1 MDLIPRIMNLDIAA
15 TEDNLLEALRRAS
28 SQDAAILKP
37 AEAKLREWEV
47 QPGFYSALLNIIAT
61 HDLDLNIRWM
71 AVLYMKN
78 GIDKYWRKSAPN
90 AISEDEKTLIKR
102 GLISSFNE
110 PVNQIATQRA
120 VLVARIARI
129 DCPKE
134 WEELLPT
141 LLQMVLS
148 NDILIQHRSI
158 LTLQHV
164 IKSISSRRLMGDRR
178 IFQDFTTNIYS
189 FIVNLWNTFTDL
201 FISNICQNE
210 NVELTISNL
219 EKAVLTLKILRKLTV
234 YGLNRPHEN
243 RACLDFLK
251 VLFDKTKSA
260 LECRKQLKGK
270 GIYVLELCEK
280 YINHST
286 KVLISLLENHP
297 FSFVSLIHSSLEFTM
312 YYLFT
317 PEGIQYTY
325 ERFSIQCFN
334 IIKGILHCNEYKPGK
349 NVQSMKYSEMVH
361 ARDIKLN
368 FFQPNILTEICRR
381 LVTHY
386 FILNQDELDMWD
398 TDPETFAND
407 EIGDSWKYS
416 LRPSMETVFVTMFH
430 EFRDILAPVLL
441 DLIRETSGLVPPE
454 DMPGIL
460 KKDAVYNAVALAAFD
475 LYEEV
480 DFDQWFTTTLSEE
493 LKIKHN
499 NYRIIRRRVSV
510 LMGKWAGIKLSPKLR
525 PSLYECVINLL
536 SCQEDMAVRLTASS
550 TLRFAIDDFEF
561 DAEQFK
567 DYLEASFNLLFQLLK
582 EVSECETK
590 MHILNVMTLIVE
602 RVGHTIQPHSD
613 ALIQYLPLIWKESDD
628 HNMLRCA
635 IVSTLV
641 QLVKALGTVVPE
653 LTPFLMPIIMLGT
666 DPKQSAIVYLLE
678 DSLELW
684 LTVLENS
691 SCITNELIQLFDN
704 VPSLLDYSTEAFNL
718 CITICSVHTLLAPEL
733 VMRSHGVQIMTV
745 CNNMMADMKNEGIMS
760 ILRVA
765 ELYLRASPS
774 LGAETVLPILP
785 RIFEGVYEGEKYPM
799 VMSMYITVV
808 SRVLISSHTVFSQ
821 VLSRLASVHNESE
834 EIVMSK
840 ILRVWLLKMP
850 NVSQTEQR
858 KVMALALANLL
869 TIVSRPTMEMFGN
882 IMIQI
887 LEALNDVTKTDE
899 NGIISDC
906 LVLNRDRSP
915 SYFYEETDGL
925 CETEHD
931 QRKKQ
936 LIYTDPVHT
945 IVLKEYF
952 QSQMFSLKNQLGLPQ
967 YEQLLSLV
975 DADTMSQLKEY
986 ISF

>member
-1 MDLIPRIMNLDIAA
+1 MDLDIAA
-15 TEDNLLEALRRAS
+15 TEENLVEALRRAS

-37 AEAKLREWEV
+37 AEEKLREWEI
-47 QPGFYSALLNIIAT
+47 QPGFYSALLNIIST
-61 HDLDLNIRWM
+61 HNLDLNIRWM

-78 GIDKYWRKSAPN
+78 GIDKYWRKTAPN
-90 AISEDEKTLIKR
+90 AISEEEKILIKR

-134 WEELLPT
+134 WGDLLPS
-141 LLQMVLS
+141 LLQTILS
-148 NDILIQHRSI
+148 NDILIQHRSM

-164 IKSISSRRLMGDRR
+164 IKSIASRRLTDRR
-178 IFQDFTTNIYS
+178 IFQDFTVGVYS

-210 NVELTISNL
+210 SVELIISNL
-219 EKAVLTLKILRKLTV
+219 EKAVLILKILRNLTIH
-234 YGLNRPHEN
+234 GLYRPHEN
-243 RACLDFLK
+243 RDCMAFLK
-251 VLFDKTKSA
+251 VLLDKTKSA

-280 YINHST
+280 YINHAT
-286 KVLISLLENHP
+286 KVLVSLLENHP
-297 FSFVSLIHSSLEFTM
+297 FSFINLIHSSLEFTT

-334 IIKGILHCNEYKPGK
+334 IIKGILHCNDYKPLK
-349 NVQSMKYSEMVH
+349 NTQSSKYNEMVQ

-398 TDPETFAND
+398 ADPETFAND

-441 DLIRETSGLVPPE
+441 ELVVETSDIVSSE
-454 DMPGIL
+454 DLPAIL

-480 DFDQWFTTTLSEE
+480 DFDNWFIRTLSEE

-525 PSLYECVINLL
+525 PYMYECVINLL
-536 SCQEDMAVRLTASS
+536 SCQEDMAVRITASS
-550 TLRFAIDDFEF
+550 TMRYAIDDFEF

-582 EVSECETK
+582 EVQECETK

-602 RVGHTIQPHSD
+602 RVGHTIQPHTD
-613 ALIQYLPLIWKESDD
+613 ALIQYLPLIWKESED

-653 LTPFLMPIIMLGT
+653 LTPFLIPIIMLGT

-691 SCITNELIQLFDN
+691 SGMTSELIQLFN
-704 VPSLLDYSTEAFNL
+704 NIPSLLDYSTEAFGL
-718 CITICSVHTLLAPEL
+718 CMGICSVHTLLAPEV
-733 VMRSHGVQIMTV
+733 VMQTHGLQIMTL
-745 CNNMMADMKNEGIMS
+745 CSNMMADLKNEGIMM
-760 ILRVA
+760 ILRLV
-765 ELYLRASPS
+765 ELYLRASPT
-774 LGAETVLPILP
+774 LGPETVLPILP

-799 VMSMYITVV
+799 IMSMYITVL
-808 SRVLISSHTVFSQ
+808 SRVLISNHNIFSN
-821 VLSRLASVHNESE
+821 VLNMLASVHNESE

-850 NVSQTEQR
+850 NVSQVEQR
-858 KVMALALANLL
+858 KVMGLALANIL
-869 TIVSRPTMEMFGN
+869 TIISRPILEMFGS
-882 IMIQI
+882 IMIQV
-887 LEALNDVTKTDE
+887 LEALNDVIKTDE
-899 NGIISDC
+899 NGVVSDC
-906 LVLNRDRSP
+906 LILNGDRSP
-915 SYFYEETDGL
+915 SYFYEESDGL

-936 LIYTDPVHT
+936 LIHVDPVHT
-945 IVLKEYF
+945 IVLKEYL
-952 QSQMFSLKNQLGLPQ
+952 QSQIFTLKNTLPLDQ
-967 YEQLLSLV
+967 YEQLLNLV
-975 DADTMSQLKEY
+975 DADTMSMLKEY
-986 ISF
+986 ITF